1 MRRIDISG
9 VVDDFPDYRVAVVVA
24 RDLVITPARPEL
36 LADHIATL
44 EETARA
50 AWAGTELSQIPG
62 IAAWRKAYRQ
72 FGIKKTSYRSS
83 VERLVKNALAE
94 RALPTINS
102 FVDTYN
108 AVSLAHVLP
117 AGADD
122 LDRVDG
128 DICFRYARPDD
139 TFIPLGRDEADPPKL
154 GEVVYCDSAKVL
166 CRRWNWYQDA
176 RSPVTPETQRAVVT
190 VQSSGYGDVAAAAD
204 ELMRLLEAH
213 CQARCEMTVVSR
225 DTPLKSLAGT

>member
-24 RDLVITPARPEL
+24 LDLVIAPVRPAA
-36 LADHIATL
+36 LADHIAAL
-44 EETARA
+44 EETTRA
-50 AWAGTELSQIPG
+50 TWTGTELSQIPG
-62 IAAWRKAYRQ
+62 VAAWRKAYRQ

-122 LDRVDG
+122 LDCVDG
-128 DICFRYARPDD
+128 DICFRYARADD
-139 TFIPLGRDEADPPKL
+139 TFIPLGRDEADPPKH

-176 RSPVTPETQRAVVT
+176 RSPVTPETQNAVVT
-190 VQSSGYGDVAAAAD
+190 VQSNGCGDVAAAAD
-204 ELMRLLEAH
+204 DLVRLLEAH
-213 CQARCEMTVVSR
+213 CQARCAVTVASS
-225 DTPLKSLAGT
+225 DTPLKTLAGT